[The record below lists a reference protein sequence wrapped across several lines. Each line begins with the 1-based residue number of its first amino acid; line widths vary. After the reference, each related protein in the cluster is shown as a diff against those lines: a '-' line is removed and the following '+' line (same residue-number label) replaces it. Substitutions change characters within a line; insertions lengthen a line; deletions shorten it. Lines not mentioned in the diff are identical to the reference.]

1 MYLKLACVF
10 ISVVLSASFHVNAKV
25 RGEAKVTAIKSEVL
39 GESRELLIHL
49 PNNYSHYNNTTY
61 PVLYL
66 LDGQRN
72 FAHTV
77 GTLDLLNQSG
87 MAQEMIVIGITNT
100 ERTRDFTPTY
110 DESYNQW
117 GISGGADN
125 FLDFLEKELKPFVT
139 SNYRT
144 NNYAILAGHSLSA
157 LFSVYALHERSELF
171 QAYFAFS
178 PSLWWHEEVIFSEA
192 KAFFA
197 SGSDLNKYLYIN
209 MGNEGGN
216 MLSAYERYAELLKS
230 SVRKGFTFDTELD
243 TSESH
248 NTTALAGMSLALQK
262 QLNSLR
268 PTGAL
273 IQEGIPALEQY
284 YKDLS
289 EKYGFQA
296 KPEYKAVNHA
306 GYAALKK
313 QDFES
318 AIAIFKKN
326 VASFPNKSDA
336 YDSLADGY
344 EAKGD
349 LAMALTM
356 REKALAMS
364 YEENVEN
371 GAYKTRL
378 ANLRKKIEEGEELKE
393 ADLLKTGLAERIRIE
408 GQEEDFQSLEQR
420 QAHYDVPGVSVAF
433 MRNGQIAWTMQSG
446 VKDVTT
452 GLVVD
457 ENTVFQ
463 AGSISKP
470 AFAAVIMKYR
480 KDNPLDLDTDV
491 NNLLTSW
498 QLPEHEW
505 TGQEEVS
512 LRRLLSHT
520 AGTTVHGFPGYAA
533 GEPVPILQQV
543 LEGVA
548 PANTDAVVVDIQPG
562 TQMRYSGGGTTLAQ
576 LTLQDVANEPLPTM
590 AQRLL
595 FTPLGMMRSG
605 FEQPISSNLSNNM
618 ATPYDGDGAPIK
630 GGAHTYATLA
640 AAGMWSTP
648 SDILKMASGVR
659 SAYLGQKTDWL
670 SQASAQEM
678 LTNNTPTNEAP
689 NVGIGFFI
697 NMDDNGKILGFGH
710 GGADAGFM
718 SQLYIE
724 LDTGNGY
731 AIMTNGNNG
740 MQLIRE
746 LEIRLKEALDVGY
759 SEPEIKTLVPITQ
772 KELNKYIGTYVVTN
786 PVNVD
791 VVLEE
796 SPDGFVLNAL
806 PYVENERYFHEGEGR
821 FFAKNGSSIRFESD
835 TESEGGFA
843 KMLVMDNNIRGVR
856 KE

>member
-1 MYLKLACVF
+1 MYQKLACVF
-10 ISVVLSASFHVNAKV
+10 IGAIFTLSLSFHVNAKV
-25 RGEAKVTAIKSEVL
+25 RGEAVITTITSEVL
-39 GESRELLIHL
+39 NESRELLIHL
-49 PNNYSHYNNTTY
+49 PNNYSRYKDTTY

-100 ERTRDFTPTY
+100 ERTRNFTPTY

-125 FLDFLEKELKPFVT
+125 FLDFLEKELKPYIKA
-139 SNYRT
+139 NYRT
-144 NNYAILAGHSLSA
+144 NNYAIISGHSLSA
-157 LFSVYALHERSELF
+157 LFTVYALQERPELF

-178 PSLWWHEEVIFSEA
+178 PSLWWHEEVIFPEA

-197 SGSDLNKYLYIN
+197 SDSDLNKYLYIN
-209 MGNEGGN
+209 MGSEGGN
-216 MLSAYERYAELLKS
+216 MLSAYERYAELLNS
-230 SVRKGFTFDTELD
+230 SERKGLTFDTELD

-268 PTGAL
+268 PTGAI
-273 IQEGIPALEQY
+273 IQEGIPAVEQY

-289 EKYGFQA
+289 AKYAFEA

-306 GYAALKK
+306 GYAALNK
-313 QDFES
+313 QDFDS

-326 VASFPNKSDA
+326 IARFPNKSDA

-344 EAKGD
+344 EANGD
-349 LAMALTM
+349 LAMALEM

-371 GAYKTRL
+371 GAFKTRL
-378 ANLRKKIEEGEELKE
+378 ANLRKKIAEGEE
-393 ADLLKTGLAERIRIE
+393 ANLLKSGLAERIRIE
-408 GQEEDFQSLEQR
+408 GQEVDYQSLEQR

-433 MRNGQIAWTMQSG
+433 MRNGQLAWTMQSG
-446 VKDVTT
+446 VKDLTT
-452 GLVVD
+452 ELAVD

-470 AFAAVIMKYR
+470 AFAAVLMKYR
-480 KDNPLDLDTDV
+480 QVNSLDLDADV
-491 NNLLTSW
+491 NTLLTSW

-505 TGQEEVS
+505 TGQDVVS

-533 GEPVPILQQV
+533 GEPVPTLQQV
-543 LEGVA
+543 LEGA
-548 PANTDAVVVDIQPG
+548 FTANTDAVVVDIQPG

-576 LTLQDVANEPLPTM
+576 LTLQDEANEPLPTM
-590 AQRLL
+590 SQRLL
-595 FTPLGMMRSG
+595 FKPLGMTRSG
-605 FEQPISSNLSNNM
+605 FDQPISKKLSNNM

-648 SDILKMASGVR
+648 SDMLKMASGVR
-659 SAYLGQKTDWL
+659 SAYLGQKTDWI

-678 LTNNTPTNEAP
+678 LTNNTPSIEPP

-697 NMDDNGKILGFGH
+697 NMSDDGEVLGFGH

-718 SQLYIE
+718 SQLYLE

-740 MQLIRE
+740 RQLISE
-746 LEIRLKEALDVGY
+746 LEIRLKEALSVGY
-759 SEPEIKTLVPITQ
+759 SEAEVRKLVPISP
-772 KELNKYIGTYVVTN
+772 KELSKYIGTYVVTN
-786 PVNVD
+786 PVSVD
-791 VVLEE
+791 VVLEKTAN
-796 SPDGFVLNAL
+796 GFVLNAL
-806 PYVENERYFHEGEGR
+806 PYVENEEYFHEGEGL
-821 FFAKNGSSIRFESD
+821 FFAKNGSSVRFEMD
-835 TESEGGFA
+835 EKNGLVEA
-843 KMLVMDNNIRGVR
+843 LVMDGNIRGVR
-856 KE
+856 D